1 MTSLVERMNDLDSET
16 IVRQF
21 LRPAA
26 NPDIPDPNQVDDDPE
41 APELLQL
48 TPRQLLDRVTGMRT
62 GYRVTLNLTDLL
74 PEDVVEIL
82 YDCEGLISRLEIF
95 NLKDYTTG
103 KTCYIEEI
111 SELQLAL
118 NEGNAINLKRVIRR
132 IIGRLATAKPFAGKT
147 ERIEKLGIILHDI
160 SAFTSM
166 YSSMHLKPRIGSDS
180 TGHSSRMYGM
190 GLAILDTLTPGARR
204 LCKHRQHVAPG
215 EISCSVGDP
224 SEPPNRAI
232 RSVIPFRI
240 PVYKR
245 VTYIPYEAPKDP
257 RDFTSA

>member
-1 MTSLVERMNDLDSET
+1 
-16 IVRQF
+16 
-21 LRPAA
+21 LRT
-26 NPDIPDPNQVDDDPE
+26 D
-41 APELLQL
+41 
-48 TPRQLLDRVTGMRT
+48 
-62 GYRVTLNLTDLL
+62 YRVTLNLTDLL
-74 PEDVVEIL
+74 PEDVVEVL

-132 IIGRLATAKPFAGKT
+132 IIGRLATAKPFPGKT

-160 SAFTSM
+160 SAFTAM
-166 YSSMHLKPRIGSDS
+166 YGSMHLKPRIGSDS

-204 LCKHRQHVAPG
+204 LCKHRQHVVPG
-215 EISCSVGDP
+215 ENFLFGRRSVGTA
-224 SEPPNRAI
+224 EPGHPQCDSLQDTGLQAGH
-232 RSVIPFRI
+232 
-240 PVYKR
+240 
-245 VTYIPYEAPKDP
+245 PYPL
-257 RDFTSA
+257 